1 MMTEKLQDALNRQ
14 IIAELWSAN
23 LYLSM
28 SFYFRKQGFDGFAH
42 WMKEQSRE
50 ETEHAC
56 MFADYLIKRGGRNP
70 TLTKVDEVPQ
80 SWDSPL
86 DAFRHVYGHE
96 CEVSEMID
104 RLMQTAI
111 EEKDNA
117 TQEFLW
123 HFVREQVEEE
133 ATAESMQ
140 RRFGWS
146 GTPAFFFSMQNW
158 VNVKPATWL
167 NE

>member
-80 SWDSPL
+80 SWESPL

-133 ATAESMQ
+133 ATAESIAEKIRMVGDAGVLFLDAKLGE
-140 RRFGWS
+140 R
-146 GTPAFFFSMQNW
+146 
-158 VNVKPATWL
+158 
-167 NE
+167 

>member
-86 DAFRHVYGHE
+86 PR
-96 CEVSEMID
+96 
-104 RLMQTAI
+104 
-111 EEKDNA
+111 KN
-117 TQEFLW
+117 
-123 HFVREQVEEE
+123 
-133 ATAESMQ
+133 
-140 RRFGWS
+140 S
-146 GTPAFFFSMQNW
+146 GQNSD
-158 VNVKPATWL
+158 L
-167 NE
+167 

>member
-1 MMTEKLQDALNRQ
+1 
-14 IIAELWSAN
+14 
-23 LYLSM
+23 M

-56 MFADYLIKRGGRNP
+56 MFARLSDQTRRAESDA
-70 TLTKVDEVPQ
+70 DE
-80 SWDSPL
+80 SRRSTAKLDSPL

-133 ATAESMQ
+133 ATGRIY
-140 RRFGWS
+140 RREDSDVGDAGVLFLDAKLG
-146 GTPAFFFSMQNW
+146 
-158 VNVKPATWL
+158 
-167 NE
+167 ER

>member
-1 MMTEKLQDALNRQ
+1 MP
-14 IIAELWSAN
+14 
-23 LYLSM
+23 
-28 SFYFRKQGFDGFAH
+28 
-42 WMKEQSRE
+42 
-50 ETEHAC
+50 AC
-56 MFADYLIKRGGRNP
+56 SPDYLIKRGGRNP

-133 ATAESMQ
+133 ATGRIY
-140 RRFGWS
+140 RREDSDGRGRRRS
-146 GTPAFFFSMQNW
+146 FSRC
-158 VNVKPATWL
+158 KTG
-167 NE
+167 

>member
-1 MMTEKLQDALNRQ
+1 MP
-14 IIAELWSAN
+14 
-23 LYLSM
+23 
-28 SFYFRKQGFDGFAH
+28 
-42 WMKEQSRE
+42 
-50 ETEHAC
+50 AC
-56 MFADYLIKRGGRNP
+56 SPDYLIKRGGRNP

-133 ATAESMQ
+133 ATAESIAEKIRMVGDAGVLFLDAKLGE
-140 RRFGWS
+140 R
-146 GTPAFFFSMQNW
+146 
-158 VNVKPATWL
+158 
-167 NE
+167 